1 MAILV
6 FVTHTVALAA
16 GASHSTSL
24 QAKAI
29 ESSVIGRVGDV
40 RRIPLVTK
48 VSVVSLA
55 PDTRTLTRRMIG
67 MMPITGIIVTV

>member
-1 MAILV
+1 MAISV

-24 QAKAI
+24 QAKAN
-29 ESSVIGRVGDV
+29 ESCVIGRVGYV
-40 RRIPLVTK
+40 QHIPLMTL

-55 PDTRTLTRRMIG
+55 EDTRERRHRMIA
-67 MMPITGIIVTV
+67 MMPMIGITVTG